1 MCVFIMGILWPERA
15 SSRETRKPEGR
26 QPCVEKYD
34 QKRKQRVQR
43 IGQECAWCVSG
54 TTRRPVLLAWT
65 KY

>member
-15 SSRETRKPEGR
+15 SSRRPENLR
-26 QPCVEKYD
+26 EAAMCEKYD
-34 QKRKQRVQR
+34 QKRKHRVQR
-43 IGQECAWCVSG
+43 IGQECAWCVAG

>member
-1 MCVFIMGILWPERA
+1 MCVFIMWILWPERA
-15 SSRETRKPEGR
+15 SSRRPENLR
-26 QPCVEKYD
+26 EAAMCEKCD

-54 TTRRPVLLAWT
+54 TTRRPVLLAWS